1 MVTAVVITYNQY
13 YIGYSGCQPMNDILP
28 VIESHHF
35 TAADFIAGEA
45 ALDFVNTM
53 TGRDVRPRDWLDSYA
68 RLLEWAGRAKL
79 LPPKSLRALAARAE
93 RDPGAGA
100 RALVKA
106 KRLREAL
113 FEIGSAIA
121 ARHAP
126 SPESL
131 ELLREHWLAGAESHD
146 IAMEGGQLAAVLDP
160 RADGLDLVA
169 SMVAWRFVGQVLP
182 HPPKRLKLC
191 DGPNCSWLFLDT
203 SKAGRRRWCDMADC
217 GNAAKSRRHY
227 ARARGRS

>member
-1 MVTAVVITYNQY
+1 
-13 YIGYSGCQPMNDILP
+13 MNYILP
-28 VIESHHF
+28 VIEPHPFKPS
-35 TAADFIAGEA
+35 DFIAGEA
-45 ALDFVNTM
+45 ALDFVNTV
-53 TGRDVRPRDWLDSYA
+53 TGRDDQPRDWLDSYQ

-79 LPPKSLRALAARAE
+79 LPPKSLQALTASAARNPESA
-93 RDPGAGA
+93 A
-100 RALVKA
+100 RSLVKA

-113 FEIGSAIA
+113 FEIASSITK
-121 ARHAP
+121 RRSP

-131 ELLREHWLAGAESHD
+131 ELLRDHWLAGAEAHD
-146 IAMEGGQLAAVLDP
+146 FGMERGQLAAVLDP
-160 RADGLDLVA
+160 RADGLDLVS

-182 HPPKRLKLC
+182 HPPKKLKLC

-227 ARARGRS
+227 ARSQR

>member
-1 MVTAVVITYNQY
+1 
-13 YIGYSGCQPMNDILP
+13 MNDFLP

-35 TAADFIAGEA
+35 TASDFIAGEA

-53 TGRDVRPRDWLDSYA
+53 TGRDEQPRDWLDSYA

-79 LPPKSLRALAARAE
+79 LPPKSLRALAAARRA
-93 RDPGAGA
+93 RSRCGRAGA
-100 RALVKA
+100 REGKA
-106 KRLREAL
+106 PARGAVRDFERRGQPPRSPPEA
-113 FEIGSAIA
+113 
-121 ARHAP
+121 
-126 SPESL
+126 L

-146 IAMEGGQLAAVLDP
+146 FGVEKGRLAAVLDP
-160 RADGLDLVA
+160 HADGLDLVA

-182 HPPKRLKLC
+182 HKPERLKIC

-227 ARARGRS
+227 ARRRR